1 LTVPK
6 DYDDAAIGT
15 FDLAVVRLPAT
26 GQAEDRIG
34 TLFFNPGGP
43 GESGVSLAT
52 DVASAIPLE
61 VRARFD
67 FVTWD
72 PRGVGGSAGLEEC
85 QGGQYQLP
93 ATGEVDWDAVTAA
106 MRDTERAA
114 NEQCA
119 ERYPDVVPYIST
131 RSTVRDL
138 DQIRAAVGDEE
149 LTYWG
154 TSYGTRIGYVYA
166 YEYPERVR
174 AMLLTSPVDPN
185 ATWQSFAFGSATS
198 PDNAVGF
205 FFQAMPGAEQNFD
218 DVLSALADA
227 PLVLPSGAQVTQWDV
242 RGLVANGVTSQGTYQ
257 DTAEFIDLVDV
268 AIEGSGQPQA
278 EAVAALD
285 EMEWPT
291 SYPINGGA
299 TAFIGCLDYP
309 QRLTADEQNDL
320 AARIRGQAPVFGFGA
335 SQGLFFCEGVDVTP
349 DPVPVDFTNTV
360 TPMLI
365 MGSTR
370 DALTQ
375 YEWATDL
382 ARNFRN
388 SRVVSYVGTV
398 HTPFLGAGSPC
409 VDALGVDYLINL
421 NRPATDVSCP
431 YQPTPP
437 AS

>member
-1 LTVPK
+1 
-6 DYDDAAIGT
+6 
-15 FDLAVVRLPAT
+15 
-26 GQAEDRIG
+26 
-34 TLFFNPGGP
+34 
-43 GESGVSLAT
+43 
-52 DVASAIPLE
+52 
-61 VRARFD
+61 
-67 FVTWD
+67 
-72 PRGVGGSAGLEEC
+72 
-85 QGGQYQLP
+85 
-93 ATGEVDWDAVTAA
+93 
-106 MRDTERAA
+106 
-114 NEQCA
+114 
-119 ERYPDVVPYIST
+119 
-131 RSTVRDL
+131 
-138 DQIRAAVGDEE
+138 
-149 LTYWG
+149 
-154 TSYGTRIGYVYA
+154 
-166 YEYPERVR
+166 
-174 AMLLTSPVDPN
+174 MLLTSPVDPN